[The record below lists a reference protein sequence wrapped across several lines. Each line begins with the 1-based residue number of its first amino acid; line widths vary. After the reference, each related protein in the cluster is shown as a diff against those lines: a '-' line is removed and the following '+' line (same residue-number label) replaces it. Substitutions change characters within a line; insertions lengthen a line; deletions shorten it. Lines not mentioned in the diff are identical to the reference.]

1 MHIFGWI
8 LLILLLTFSYLC
20 RNGEGLAA
28 TAANLLFITS
38 AVGLYFYPTLY
49 AITHGVEIRNS
60 IFKLNL
66 LLGWTGIGWLAAYYR
81 AIVFR
86 MESR

>member
-1 MHIFGWI
+1 MHIFGLV
-8 LLILLLTFSYLC
+8 LLIFLLTLSYLC
-20 RNGEGLAA
+20 RTGEGLWA

-38 AVGLYFYPTLY
+38 AVGLYFYPYLY
-49 AITHGVEIRNS
+49 ATSHRLEIRNS

-66 LLGWTGIGWLAAYYR
+66 LSGWTGIGWLAAYYR
-81 AIVFR
+81 VLVFN

>member
-1 MHIFGWI
+1 MHIFGLV

-20 RNGEGLAA
+20 RNGEGLGA
-28 TAANLLFITS
+28 TAANALFITS
-38 AVGLYFYPTLY
+38 AVGLYFYPSLY
-49 AITHGVEIRNS
+49 AITHRGEIRNS

-66 LLGWTGIGWLAAYYR
+66 LLGWTGVGWLAAYYR
-81 AIVFR
+81 VLVFK